1 MKGKF
6 KVICQLYE
14 VDKKLGPKQDGI
26 EFSKDGYKDLV
37 SLKEDGKVLVE
48 VQIKKHKVPDGVAML
63 DIQIVENKNGTEVY
77 VDNDRLLFV
86 IKDGKMTETE
96 AT

>member
-14 VDKKLGPKQDGI
+14 VDKKLGPKAEGI
-26 EFSKDGYKDLV
+26 EFSKDGYKDV
-37 SLKEDGKVLVE
+37 ESLKEDGKALVE
-48 VQIKKHKVPDGVAML
+48 AQIKKHNIPDGDAML

-77 VDNDRLLFV
+77 VDNDSLTFV
-86 IKDGKMTETE
+86 IKDGKMTEIETN
-96 AT
+96 

>member
-14 VDKKLGPKQDGI
+14 VDKELGPYEEGI
-26 EFSKDGYKDLV
+26 EFAKDGYADV
-37 SLKEDGKVLVE
+37 QSLKDDSKRLVE
-48 VQIKKHKVPDGVAML
+48 AEIKKHKFPDGDAML

-77 VDNDRLLFV
+77 VDNDSVLFV
-86 IKDGKMTETE
+86 VKDGKMTEVK
-96 AT
+96 AN